1 MNIENRK
8 NKKVIRF
15 IKSANEVKLMN
26 ELYEALPEL
35 KPELENGNLT
45 VNLRVFTREDELIL
59 WVPSE
64 IDETVVEAVVDKHQ
78 IYQLLPQED
87 EEQIS
92 EFHYDSDN
100 NEILI
105 YTLRGSEIKF
115 GNLERLEEKVA
126 LINQVFQIEEK
137 LEEEGTGVLQ
147 YIDLRFAGQP
157 ALQIK

>member
-78 IYQLLPQED
+78 IIKINEAEVKED
-87 EEQIS
+87 AVS
-92 EFHYDSDN
+92 N
-100 NEILI
+100 
-105 YTLRGSEIKF
+105 T
-115 GNLERLEEKVA
+115 
-126 LINQVFQIEEK
+126 
-137 LEEEGTGVLQ
+137 T
-147 YIDLRFAGQP
+147 P
-157 ALQIK
+157 